1 MTEPL
6 FSSLDVDRIL
16 RRAAEIEG
24 SEDGRRLTVDEIR
37 SIAGEAGFGPQAV
50 ERAIAEVRA
59 AGPVGARR
67 PPVQKSGFLRTRF
80 SILREIPVTLTS
92 DEIMRAVRLFQP
104 YRSGPARVKLEEHEI
119 TWKGQRGLRFAV
131 SSAGGMTEI
140 RVWVAKLTLRN
151 GRWMG
156 WVKAA
161 ADRLETLV
169 WLVGDRES
177 RSGGRQLPP

>member
-1 MTEPL
+1 MSEPL

-37 SIAGEAGFGPQAV
+37 SIAGEAGFGPQAI
-50 ERAIAEVRA
+50 ERAIAEVRE

-67 PPVQKSGFLRTRF
+67 PPVQKSGLLLTRL
-80 SILREIPVTLTS
+80 SIHREIPIRSSSEQL
-92 DEIMRAVRLFQP
+92 MRAVRLFQP
-104 YRSGPARVKLEEHEI
+104 FRSGPAHVKLEQHEI
-119 TWKGQRGLRFAV
+119 TWKGQRGLRFSL
-131 SSAGGMTEI
+131 SSSGGVTEI
-140 RVWVAKLTLRN
+140 RVWVKKLTLRK

-169 WLVGDRES
+169 WLVTDRDARE
-177 RSGGRQLPP
+177 GGKQLPP